1 VIERLLPASV
11 AAVEAHDDPLDAV
24 LFPAEQAA
32 VERAVAGRRTEF
44 TTVRSCA
51 RAALRQLGLPATP
64 IVPGRRGAPGW
75 PAGVVGSMTH
85 CAGYRAAAVA
95 LGRDMISLGIDAEPN
110 AALPPGVLSLVAR
123 PEERAWLAEQAVA
136 WPGVHWDRLLFSAKE
151 SVYKAWFPLTGRW
164 LDFHEASIATDPSAG
179 SFTAG
184 LLVPGPVLAGRALT
198 GFAGRFLVADG
209 LVLTAIAL
217 PRWLLLEDR
226 QLGATDRDAPRSFRG
241 QEKGAQRAS

>member
-1 VIERLLPASV
+1 VIERLLPAGV
-11 AAVEAHDDPLDAV
+11 AAVEAHDDPPDEV

-32 VERAVAGRRTEF
+32 VERAVAGRRAEF
-44 TTVRSCA
+44 STVRICA
-51 RAALRQLGLPATP
+51 RAALGQLGLPATP
-64 IVPGRRGAPGW
+64 IVPGRRGAPCW

-95 LGRDMISLGIDAEPN
+95 FGRDVASLGIDAEPN

-151 SVYKAWFPLTGRW
+151 AVYKAWFPLTGRW
-164 LDFHEASIATDPSAG
+164 LDFHEASVAIDPFG
-179 SFTAG
+179 RSFTAG
-184 LLVPGPVLAGRALT
+184 LLVPGPVVAGRALT
-198 GFAGRFLVADG
+198 EFAGRFLVADG

-217 PRWLLLEDR
+217 RRPLFLEDR
-226 QLGATDRDAPRSFRG
+226 QLGAIDRDIPRSFPRQ
-241 QEKGAQRAS
+241 QEGA